1 MAVRVVPS
9 AQLAAYV
16 RGLSE
21 TPARPL
27 PDGLRRLRDAA
38 GDDEEVHALSGA
50 DLRFLADL
58 IRREERPTA
67 YLHQLVRDSRLELP
81 TPPAPAPRDP
91 ELERRVQ
98 RLRKEQEQRQ
108 YQRMVANV
116 AASSRKFDVD
126 DESFAAQMKQVNK
139 QLVEVLGFAVTV
151 AAAFL
156 FGFLGVDLM
165 VGPLDL
171 GVRFLLGAVVALIVA
186 VAEVYFMARVLGDQE
201 LFHDAKSQ
209 MQRKKLA

>member
-1 MAVRVVPS
+1 MWFFFLFFFCFCLDGAV
-9 AQLAAYV
+9 
-16 RGLSE
+16 
-21 TPARPL
+21 
-27 PDGLRRLRDAA
+27 
-38 GDDEEVHALSGA
+38 
-50 DLRFLADL
+50 
-58 IRREERPTA
+58 
-67 YLHQLVRDSRLELP
+67 
-81 TPPAPAPRDP
+81 
-91 ELERRVQ
+91 
-98 RLRKEQEQRQ
+98 
-108 YQRMVANV
+108 
-116 AASSRKFDVD
+116 
-126 DESFAAQMKQVNK
+126 KQVNK